1 MLDYN
6 SDRELL
12 IFKEYGRNVQKLV
25 THAVDIDDEDTR
37 NAVVRGIINL
47 MGHMNPHLRNVEQ
60 FRHKLWDHLFMI
72 SKFKLEADSPYEIF
86 EPNPSSAVTTKR
98 LAYPKE
104 NLKFR
109 HYGKNVE
116 LMIKKAVEMEDP
128 DQQIAYA
135 RVIGNYMKMVYRN
148 WNNESVDDDVI
159 IGDLKFLSQ
168 GKIQLD
174 GTGNL
179 DRLTKSNQKKQSR
192 NKPSS
197 NHSGRRH
204 HHNNGRNGKFK
215 RRKRN
220 G

>member
-25 THAVDIDDEDTR
+25 THAVTIEDDETR

-72 SKFKLEADSPYEIF
+72 SKFKLEAESPYEMH
-86 EPNPSSAVTTKR
+86 EPNPTLVTKR
-98 LAYPKE
+98 RLRYPKE

-116 LMIKKAVEMEDP
+116 LMIRKAVEMEDEE
-128 DQQIAYA
+128 QRIAYA

-148 WNNESVDDDVI
+148 WNNETVDDDVI
-159 IGDLKFLSQ
+159 IGDLKFLSG
-168 GKIQLD
+168 GKIELD

-179 DRLTKSNQKKQSR
+179 DRLTKSNLRKRPPQRSNNNNNNRR
-192 NKPSS
+192 N
-197 NHSGRRH
+197 
-204 HHNNGRNGKFK
+204 NNGRNGKFK
-215 RRKRN
+215 RRRRN